1 VRRVGIGVGRL
12 AGIVWLAYFGLST
25 AGLSLKIL
33 PLSLAANAVYFVV
46 AIVLFQF
53 LASAD
58 RLGAFALLLFVALG
72 SVIQSVGMIEGD
84 TGIQRSALVFFGLFL
99 AALGHLLLRAE
110 IAPRPLGYALVAAGL
125 ASCTLV
131 IPQVPAP
138 VTAVALGFGGL
149 AEGALVVWLLLAG

>member
-1 VRRVGIGVGRL
+1 VGIGIGRL
-12 AGIVWLAYFGLST
+12 AGIVWVAYFALST

-33 PLSLAANAVYFVV
+33 PLSLAANVVYFVV

-58 RLGAFALLLFVALG
+58 RLIAFALLPLAALG
-72 SVIQSVGMIEGD
+72 CVIQSVGMIQD
-84 TGIQRSALVFFGLFL
+84 DRDIQRVALVFFGLFL
-99 AALGHLLLRAE
+99 AALGYLLIRAD

-131 IPQVPAP
+131 IPQLPAP
-138 VTAVALGFGGL
+138 MTALALGFGGL
-149 AEGALVVWLLLAG
+149 AEGALVLWLLLTG

>member
-1 VRRVGIGVGRL
+1 MGIGIGRL
-12 AGIVWLAYFGLST
+12 AGIVWVAYFALST

-33 PLSLAANAVYFVV
+33 PLSLAANVVYFVV

-58 RLGAFALLLFVALG
+58 RLIAFALLPLAALG
-72 SVIQSVGMIEGD
+72 CVIQSVGMIQD
-84 TGIQRSALVFFGLFL
+84 DRDIQRVALVFFGLFL
-99 AALGHLLLRAE
+99 AALGYLLIRAD

-131 IPQVPAP
+131 IPQLPAP
-138 VTAVALGFGGL
+138 MTALALGFGGL
-149 AEGALVVWLLLAG
+149 AEGALVLWLLLTG